1 MGFISFLQLFVVL
14 FACSLA
20 CTARAQVDYLVIL
33 AFGDSITQGFARDAD
48 GEEFG
53 ILEPPRGERIER
65 WGYEIK
71 LEYMLENT
79 LGPDTSSI
87 YNWGYHG
94 LRSDSALRCDQD
106 WDCIDVV
113 LDSREADM
121 ILILLGAND
130 PYDGISASTTKFNL
144 SEMIDKSRDRGVTPV
159 LGTITPNSSGNLL
172 DLDPRTN
179 DDYNPLIRTLAEEKK
194 VPLAEHYEA
203 MDQNWDLL
211 YTSGDGL
218 HLNDEPGNKKLAQN
232 WHKAI
237 MKYLTDPDPE
247 PEPEPVII
255 SPILHL
261 LLNNS

>member
-1 MGFISFLQLFVVL
+1 MGFISSLKLFVVL
-14 FACSLA
+14 LACSLA
-20 CTARAQVDYLVIL
+20 CTARAQVNYLTIL

-48 GEEFG
+48 GEEYG
-53 ILEPPRGERIER
+53 ILEPPRGARIDW

-71 LEYMLENT
+71 LEYMLEHT
-79 LGPDTSSI
+79 LGTGTSSI

-106 WDCIDVV
+106 WDCIDDV
-113 LDSREADM
+113 LASREADM

-130 PYDGISASTTKFNL
+130 PYDGISASTTKYNL
-144 SEMIDKSRDRGVTPV
+144 SEMIDKSRARGVVPV
-159 LGTITPNSSGNLL
+159 LGTITPNSSDEALF
-172 DLDPRTN
+172 DPALIN
-179 DDYNPLIRTLAEEKK
+179 KSYNPLIRDLAEEKK

-237 MKYLTDPDPE
+237 IKYLTDPDPE
-247 PEPEPVII
+247 PEPEPVIL
-255 SPILHL
+255 SPILYL
-261 LLNNS
+261 LLNDS